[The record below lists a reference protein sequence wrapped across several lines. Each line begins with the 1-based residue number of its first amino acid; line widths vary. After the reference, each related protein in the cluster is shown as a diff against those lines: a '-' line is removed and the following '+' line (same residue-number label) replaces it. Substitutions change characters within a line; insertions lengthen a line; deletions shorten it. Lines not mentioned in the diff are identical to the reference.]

1 MNPIES
7 LNLMPA
13 IGMLFDFDLMLSM
26 ATPARIWYAIPL
38 VMVVSLVY
46 GATRHEHLKE
56 ILIHSFRSAVW
67 VLAFMAAIFA
77 LIWVA
82 GFWN

>member
-1 MNPIES
+1 M
-7 LNLMPA
+7 
-13 IGMLFDFDLMLSM
+13 DFLGSQIYFLLANS
-26 ATPARIWYAIPL
+26 TPARIWYSIPL
-38 VMVVSLVY
+38 IVVVSLVY

-67 VLAFMAAIFA
+67 VVGFMTMIFA
-77 LIWVA
+77 IIWVA